1 MPPPPE
7 AGPLR
12 HVRRRLP
19 AGAGPPSAPL
29 ERRMPGGRTSMRSAR
44 VRRAPAPPR
53 CRRRRSSCHA
63 PRFPRF
69 ASACPDFNFEISG
82 DRNHEIYTTHPENV
96 FFKVVIMDDGDEPSR
111 VWAALPG
118 LLGRM
123 CTPSTNPSTPAEK
136 PAVHACPYCA
146 MPSVLSSCWCGFH
159 LYPPAL
165 HMRGKGRLLQK
176 RKGTQRFE
184 SQLAYAI
191 FTLLHLH
198 SGASATLAPKGSGG
212 LD

>member
-1 MPPPPE
+1 MDWERQRLIDRPQACRAAQQSRTEQCVLVGCRPPSQPPNGH
-7 AGPLR
+7 ATRLDFGMTRLTVTFLLP
-12 HVRRRLP
+12 RRLKML
-19 AGAGPPSAPL
+19 A
-29 ERRMPGGRTSMRSAR
+29 
-44 VRRAPAPPR
+44 
-53 CRRRRSSCHA
+53 
-63 PRFPRF
+63 
-69 ASACPDFNFEISG
+69 
-82 DRNHEIYTTHPENV
+82 
-96 FFKVVIMDDGDEPSR
+96 DEPSR
-111 VWAALPG
+111 AWAGLPG
-118 LLGRM
+118 LQGRWARDSAM
-123 CTPSTNPSTPAEK
+123 TNPSTPAEK

-176 RKGTQRFE
+176 RKGTQQFE